1 MLFYSFLQLPE
12 NTKDRINLFN
22 SVVKNKK
29 EIHFAVENL
38 IAKNKK
44 DFANLEELFLLKLST
59 FNNKK
64 INFKTKLENL
74 KIM

>member
-12 NTKDRINLFN
+12 NTQDRINLFN
-22 SVVKNKK
+22 SVIKNKK

-64 INFKTKLENL
+64 NKFQNKNWKT
-74 KIM
+74 